1 MFPWKLTKDSK
12 FAFLNEKSNYDIGTN
27 LTYIYTC
34 SLFCICML
42 LHLFLNV
49 VINEFSFFSLRF
61 CSSESSGWG
70 GCDAMCCGRGYRSF
84 TKKIVER
91 CECKYYWCCYVK
103 CKTCEKT
110 LHLNVCR
117 QFILIELLK
126 KPFSGL
132 SESCISLCIE
142 TLHF

>member
-1 MFPWKLTKDSK
+1 MYKLWPPWVIKRQNISNDANNNYNCRNFLKQKFPSLLFFMKK
-12 FAFLNEKSNYDIGTN
+12 KSTDIGMN
-27 LTYIYTC
+27 LTYIYTYF
-34 SLFCICML
+34 LFCIL
-42 LHLFLNV
+42 LHLSLNF
-49 VINEFSFFSLRF
+49 VINEFSIFSLRF

-117 QFILIELLK
+117 
-126 KPFSGL
+126 
-132 SESCISLCIE
+132 
-142 TLHF
+142 

>member
-1 MFPWKLTKDSK
+1 MYKLWPPWVIKRQNISNDANNNYNCRNFLKQKFPSLLFFMKK
-12 FAFLNEKSNYDIGTN
+12 KSTDIGMN
-27 LTYIYTC
+27 LTYIYTYF
-34 SLFCICML
+34 LFCIL
-42 LHLFLNV
+42 LHLFLNF
-49 VINEFSFFSLRF
+49 VINEFSIFSLRF

-117 QFILIELLK
+117 
-126 KPFSGL
+126 
-132 SESCISLCIE
+132 
-142 TLHF
+142 

>member
-1 MFPWKLTKDSK
+1 MYKLWPPWVIKRQNISNDANNNYNCRNFLKQKFPSLL
-12 FAFLNEKSNYDIGTN
+12 FFYEKKNSTDIGMN
-27 LTYIYTC
+27 LTYIYTYF
-34 SLFCICML
+34 LFCIL
-42 LHLFLNV
+42 LHLFLNF
-49 VINEFSFFSLRF
+49 VINEFSIFSLRF

-117 QFILIELLK
+117 
-126 KPFSGL
+126 
-132 SESCISLCIE
+132 
-142 TLHF
+142 